1 MMPAFLVM
9 GTLIGTRFSGMSPAQ
24 LRGSLLAG
32 LAATVIGA
40 GVAALTALP
49 VAAALSMPAAHV
61 LTGFAPGGLE
71 TMIALAAALGAN
83 PGFIAA
89 CHIIRLL
96 ILSVLI
102 PVALHRVGRP
112 AGAA

>member
-1 MMPAFLVM
+1 
-9 GTLIGTRFSGMSPAQ
+9 
-24 LRGSLLAG
+24 
-32 LAATVIGA
+32 
-40 GVAALTALP
+40 
-49 VAAALSMPAAHV
+49 
-61 LTGFAPGGLE
+61 
-71 TMIALAAALGAN
+71 MIALAAALGAN